1 MGNIFSEDVP
11 RPGPADQI
19 SGCWAATQPG
29 PLHFRRRP
37 GPSFFNFFAR
47 LIVYYFFCRPGP
59 SLSLLIILGPV
70 RPIIIFGSA
79 RPGPDRR
86 PITSHE
92 QNVYSSRKRKVCSS
106 QPVPFT
112 AWKMLRSA
120 TGSCRPPRTQ
130 INVGTRN
137 TAMAVQVGLG
147 RLRAARIAWR
157 EKRQN

>member
-1 MGNIFSEDVP
+1 MC
-11 RPGPADQI
+11 RGPARPIKFLD
-19 SGCWAATQPG
+19 AG
-29 PLHFRRRP
+29 PRRSP
-37 GPSFFNFFAR
+37 AHYIFEDGPAHRFSIFFAR

-92 QNVYSSRKRKVCSS
+92 QNVYSSRKKKVCSS